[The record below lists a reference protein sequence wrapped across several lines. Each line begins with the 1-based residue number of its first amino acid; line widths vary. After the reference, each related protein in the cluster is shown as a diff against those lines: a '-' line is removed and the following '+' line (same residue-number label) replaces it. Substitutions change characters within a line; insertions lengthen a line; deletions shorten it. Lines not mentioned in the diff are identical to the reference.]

1 MSKIQYQVFFEAQQH
16 RLPLF
21 VYPWYLDA
29 VCTEGIWDAVVV
41 EEKGNLVAAMP
52 YFVKKRYGFRYI
64 TMPPFVKFMGPFFAN
79 PVPTLNTQHDLLEKL
94 IAQLPKVQAF
104 TQNFYYPITNWLPF
118 YWNGFQQTTRYSYRI
133 EIENLEQAY
142 QAIDAKRRKYIEKT
156 SAQGIKVMPSD
167 DVRLFYQI
175 NAKSFERQGLRI
187 PYSWEQFRQHDQAL
201 SAHQARQI
209 LFAKDEQGRIHAG
222 AYLIWDAHSAYYH
235 FSGDDPDLRSSR
247 AGFLLIWEAIRY
259 TKEVLALKTF
269 DFEGSIIQNVEYI
282 RRQFGG
288 VQTPYFTVWKYSGPL
303 LSYLANLRR
312 P

>member
-52 YFVKKRYGFRYI
+52 YFVKKKYGFRYI

-118 YWNGFQQTTRYSYRI
+118 YWNGFQQTTRYSYCI

-156 SAQGIKVMPSD
+156 SAQGIKVMPID
-167 DVRLFYQI
+167 DARLFYQI

-209 LFAKDEQGRIHAG
+209 LFAKDEQGRVHAG

-259 TKEVLALKTF
+259 TKEALTLKIF
-269 DFEGSIIQNVEYI
+269 DFEGSMIQNVEYI

-288 VQTPYFTVWKYSGPL
+288 VQIPYFTVWKYSGPL
-303 LSYLANLRR
+303 LGYLANLRR

>member
-52 YFVKKRYGFRYI
+52 YFVKKKYGFRYI

-167 DVRLFYQI
+167 DARLFYQI

-259 TKEVLALKTF
+259 TKEVLALKIF
-269 DFEGSIIQNVEYI
+269 DFEGSMIQNVEYI

-303 LSYLANLRR
+303 LGYLANLRR